1 MSYQKTIRE
10 LDPSLTPAQAA
21 GVEGSMRLQS
31 GTLCHLPRATF
42 REEIGIAL
50 ACEREHPGFMKSIA
64 DSYGIREETS

>member
-1 MSYQKTIRE
+1 MAAQKLIRK

-21 GVEGSMRLQS
+21 GVEGSMRLQY
-31 GTLCHLPRATF
+31 GTLCHLSRATF

-50 ACEREHPGFMKSIA
+50 ACERDRPGFLKSVA